1 MAISPRQLNEEF
13 MHEVDLFESLLDEI
27 LAKKTITKG
36 GRIVTDRPSGLTN
49 DHFRILRTRYTSVGW
64 SDVKWESDQREGDWL
79 SFVY

>member
-36 GRIVTDRPSGLTN
+36 GRIVTGRPSGLTN
-49 DHFRILRTRYTSVGW
+49 DHFRILRTRYISVGW